1 MATTFACPMCGRSVP
16 VGNLAAGALTKC
28 PACQKD
34 VHVPVFASARAVGEL
49 RCPKCTKKV
58 EETDRVCAFCQA
70 PLPGPNTRRMMAEA
84 TALATA
90 RARKLRPLWIA
101 LLSLWTAGALAFLV
115 WWLLDRAPA
124 VVSPVDAC
132 RSQLEGLRAFLQVAV
147 DAKQALPSSTGS
159 KFWNE
164 LFQADAGASLAGCP
178 TSTSSSAPRYRGP
191 ARPYASLP
199 PEAIVACDPPGAHRQ
214 GVNVLLKDGSVVFFP
229 AGSPD
234 HERAFR
240 ETAE

>member
-1 MATTFACPMCGRSVP
+1 MCGRSVP

-58 EETDRVCAFCQA
+58 EETDRVCAFCQT

-84 TALATA
+84 SALAAA
-90 RARKLRPLWIA
+90 RAKKLRPLWIA
-101 LLSLWTAGALAFLV
+101 LLSLWTAGVLAFLV

-124 VVSPVDAC
+124 VASPVDAC
-132 RSQLEGLRAFLQVAV
+132 RGQLAGLQAFLQIAV
-147 DAKQALPSSTGS
+147 DSKQPLPASTGS
-159 KFWNE
+159 KFWSD
-164 LFQADAGASLAGCP
+164 LVQADAGGFLASCP
-178 TSTSSSAPRYRGP
+178 TSASSASSRYRGP

-199 PEAIVACDPPGAHRQ
+199 PEGIVACDPPSAHRQ
-214 GVNVLLKDGSVVFFP
+214 GVNVLLKNGSVVFFP
-229 AGSPD
+229 SGSPD